1 MANLDTLNRG
11 ELYNEI
17 AELARANG
25 VNGREGWS
33 ELVDEVLDSH
43 LDLAELDPDNDL
55 QGLKDV
61 LVGMYEEYERTA
73 GPMSDRAIDEDPE
86 APHA

>member
-1 MANLDTLNRG
+1 MPNLDTLNRG
-11 ELYNEI
+11 ELFNEI
-17 AELARANG
+17 VELARANG

-55 QGLKDV
+55 QGLKDA
-61 LVGMYEEYERTA
+61 LVAQYDEYVRES
-73 GPMSDRAIDEDPE
+73 GPMSDRAIDQDPE
-86 APHA
+86 TPRA